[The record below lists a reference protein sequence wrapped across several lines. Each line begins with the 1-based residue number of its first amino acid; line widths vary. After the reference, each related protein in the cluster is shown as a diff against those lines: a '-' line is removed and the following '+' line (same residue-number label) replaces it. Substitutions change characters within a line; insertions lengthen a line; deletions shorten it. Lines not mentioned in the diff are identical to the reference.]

1 MGYDFSVSPSPV
13 PWRPFGISFAFPWHV
28 SERHGAMREPQ
39 SPRALSSALVRFATG
54 EATPPSGGAS
64 RSVFSDALVEV
75 GWFPLMHA
83 RELVDL
89 AAIVSVHGP
98 TLIYQAGSVW
108 ETSIDQYW
116 AASKCRLD
124 RWGRTLKHLAT
135 QTGQAGPGSGQLD
148 SSLIRGVVEEI
159 LTGEVLTRVWTAVMC
174 GYDRHRG
181 TDRMEPVVRSVMI
194 GHLEARHRVLTLLVG
209 EPGIDTEQVVKL
221 NRLRRSTERWA
232 DMLVGYLGG
241 LYGTDEFAID
251 PERAAEFAE
260 DLSYRS
266 RLKGG
271 RHAWPLIQA
280 SLRAGF
286 ARGLTADSPNA
297 DLNHKIAVSI
307 LACFP
312 PELFD
317 GTGVFRSVWLTRL
330 TNATSDAQGLIDD
343 LIVSS
348 ETSAGD
354 NMLTAIERLSGRLG
368 PSGK

>member
-1 MGYDFSVSPSPV
+1 
-13 PWRPFGISFAFPWHV
+13 
-28 SERHGAMREPQ
+28 
-39 SPRALSSALVRFATG
+39 
-54 EATPPSGGAS
+54 
-64 RSVFSDALVEV
+64 
-75 GWFPLMHA
+75 MHA

-98 TLIYQAGSVW
+98 ALIQQAGPVW

-116 AASKCRLD
+116 AASKSRLD

-135 QTGQAGPGSGQLD
+135 QTSQAGPKSDRPD
-148 SSLIRGVVEEI
+148 SSLFRGVVEEI

-181 TDRMEPVVRSVMI
+181 TDRMEPVVRSVLI

-209 EPGIDTEQVVKL
+209 GPGIDAEQAVKL
-221 NRLRRSTERWA
+221 NRLRRSTERWT

-241 LYGTDEFAID
+241 LYGTGEFAID
-251 PERAAEFAE
+251 PERASDFAE

-266 RLKGG
+266 RLEGG

-286 ARGLTADSPNA
+286 ARGLTPHSPNA

-307 LACFP
+307 LACFQ
-312 PELFD
+312 PEVFD
-317 GTGVFRSVWLTRL
+317 GTGLFRSVWLTRL
-330 TNATSDAQGLIDD
+330 TNVTSDAQGLIDD

-348 ETSAGD
+348 EPSADD
-354 NMLTAIERLSGRLG
+354 NTVTAARRLTGRLG
-368 PSGK
+368 PFGK